1 VFELGDNDEIEPG
14 TYEKATQNK
23 FRSLRTKDIPPI
35 FLLSMKNSPS
45 IDSHLVKIITIH
57 RPKVNQVMA
66 QLRR

>member
-1 VFELGDNDEIEPG
+1 VFELGNHDEIEPG

-35 FLLSMKNSPS
+35 FLLSMKNSPD
-45 IDSHLVKIITIH
+45 IDSHLVKIITI
-57 RPKVNQVMA
+57 RGPKVNQVMA